1 MPSYPKFSG
10 NSSMHQ
16 TAPSNTNT
24 ERQSKEEHAER
35 VSNFD
40 SLPDDAFIRLK
51 ELLEFSVIPFSATTI
66 WRKVRAGTFPHPEKI
81 SSNIIAWRCQNIRE
95 WLRNPSSY
103 MAEP

>member
-1 MPSYPKFSG
+1 MY
-10 NSSMHQ
+10 Q
-16 TAPSNTNT
+16 TAPTNSNI
-24 ERQSKEEHAER
+24 ERQASEAYAEHGP
-35 VSNFD
+35 NFD
-40 SLPDDAFIRLK
+40 SLPDDALIRLK
-51 ELLEFSVIPFSATTI
+51 DLLELNVIPFSATTI